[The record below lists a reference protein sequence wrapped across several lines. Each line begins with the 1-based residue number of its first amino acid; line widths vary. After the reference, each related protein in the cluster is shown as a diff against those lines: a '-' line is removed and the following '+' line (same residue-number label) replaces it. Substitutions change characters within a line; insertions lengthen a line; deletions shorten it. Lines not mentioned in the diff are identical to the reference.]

1 MFSNFLHFN
10 FSVSPGIDIDGRK
23 GGKGPPLLLL
33 HGYPQTHHIWHLI
46 ADQLAESYTVILIDL
61 RGYGASSKPVGKD
74 DHSTYSK
81 RAMAQ
86 DCINVMDSFNL
97 ESNSFYVCAHDR
109 GARVAHKLMVDY
121 PDRVKKAILLD
132 IAPTAAMYRKT
143 DFDFAKAY
151 YHWFFLIQ
159 KSPYPEKM
167 ISANPD
173 AFMDAH
179 MGSRYAGLAVF
190 SEDCMKEY
198 RAMMRDPAAVH
209 ATCEDYRAA
218 ASIDLEENAEDEK
231 SGRRVVC
238 PIMVLWGKHGVIE
251 KCFDCLK
258 EWRAVS
264 DAEVVGQSV
273 DTGHYI
279 PEEGPKVVLE
289 KTREFLVDTL
299 IAANDM
305 FIKAD

>member
-1 MFSNFLHFN
+1 MFSNFLGFDIETA
-10 FSVSPGIDIDGRK
+10 PGVYINGKK
-23 GGKGPPLLLL
+23 GGDGPPLLLL

-46 ADQLAESYTVILIDL
+46 ADQLAKTYTVILIDL
-61 RGYGASSKPVGKD
+61 RGYGMSSKPTGKD

-81 RAMAQ
+81 REMAQ
-86 DCINVMDSFNL
+86 DCVRIMDAFVVKSHSF
-97 ESNSFYVCAHDR
+97 FVCAHDR
-109 GARVAHKLMVDY
+109 GARVAHKLMVDH

-159 KSPYPEKM
+159 KSPYPENM
-167 ISANPD
+167 ISANSD

-179 MGSRYAGLAVF
+179 MGSRYAGLTKF
-190 SEDCMKEY
+190 NESCMKEY
-198 RAMMRDPAAVH
+198 RAMMRDPTAVH
-209 ATCEDYRAA
+209 ATCEDYRAS
-218 ASIDLEENAEDEK
+218 ASIDLEENTEDEK
-231 SGRRVVC
+231 AGRKIAC

-251 KCFDCLK
+251 KCFDNLK

-264 DAEVVGQSV
+264 NAEVVGQNV

-279 PEEGPKVVLE
+279 PEEAPQVVLE
-289 KTREFLVDTL
+289 KIQEFLVE
-299 IAANDM
+299 
-305 FIKAD
+305 